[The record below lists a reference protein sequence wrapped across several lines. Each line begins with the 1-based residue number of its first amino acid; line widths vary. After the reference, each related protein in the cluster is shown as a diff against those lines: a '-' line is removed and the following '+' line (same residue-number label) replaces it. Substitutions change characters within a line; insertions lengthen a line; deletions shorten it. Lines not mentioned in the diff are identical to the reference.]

1 MEESFQGFCRYMD
14 RVAGRIPDW
23 AAIVGVVFV
32 SVFMQFPNLK
42 EIRHGAPEAETIL
55 EIAKTPFS
63 QVEKREGS
71 HGEKKAFRLLVP
83 AIARLCGCSKPYHVY
98 ALILGAN
105 IVYLAAC
112 YVVIRNGTGDKAFSM
127 IALCALALTYSGA
140 CGFLDTKG
148 WADAAP
154 LAFVILAMLRIHPL
168 VVALCLFAGVMGD
181 ERALMAIPYVIL
193 WQTTQRKGSYN
204 LTVSDLWAD
213 RSMLAAGLV
222 SVLAF
227 GFVRWLLIHVYGFEV
242 KLGGV
247 GPRVL
252 LQHNPDMYSVSFWSG
267 FEALWLI
274 LFLWMLTVFRNW
286 KRDIAIA
293 LLLYVLASVVACYM
307 VFDVTRSLCYLLPA
321 LLFAVVMVYRSFS
334 KREYA
339 LALLFGVMIVCG
351 IAPSSNYYGS
361 GVRDYTPAPFRSVV
375 YLRTILPATQP

>member
-55 EIAKTPFS
+55 EIAKAPFA
-63 QVEKREGS
+63 QIEKEEGS

-83 AIARLCGCSKPYHVY
+83 AMMRLFGGSNTYQVY
-98 ALILGAN
+98 ALLVSAN
-105 IVYLAAC
+105 IVYLSAC
-112 YVVIRNGTGDKAFSM
+112 YFVLRSGTGDKAFSM
-127 IALCALALTYSGA
+127 IALCALSLTYSGA

-148 WADAAP
+148 WADAVP

-193 WQTTQRKGSYN
+193 WQTAQRKGSCN

-222 SVLAF
+222 CVLAF

-286 KRDIAIA
+286 KRNIAIA

-351 IAPSSNYYGS
+351 IAPSTNYYGI
-361 GVRDYTPAPFRSVV
+361 GVRDYTPAPFRAVV
-375 YLRTILPATQP
+375 YLREFIQTQP